1 MHRTSKRD
9 RQNNFFEICN
19 GCRDKSS
26 CCFGP
31 RPPITKER
39 RKMIEA
45 YLEKEKIPVA
55 DVFARTEY
63 LFPKENAEGYCG
75 FYNVETGK
83 CLIHPVKPE
92 TCVAGPITFDVDK
105 RFGKVEWFIKMEK
118 ICPLAG
124 IMCKDKRLQQKH
136 LESAKKEITKLING
150 LDPEELKAILK
161 KAEPETIK
169 IGEDCV
175 RKDGKS

>member
-1 MHRTSKRD
+1 MPRTSGRA
-9 RQNNFFEICN
+9 RQRNFFEICN
-19 GCRDKSS
+19 GCRDGSS

-31 RPPITKER
+31 KPPITRER
-39 RKMIEA
+39 RKTIET

-63 LFPKENAEGYCG
+63 VFPRENAEGYCV
-75 FYNVETGK
+75 FYNVQTAT

-105 RFGKVEWFIKMEK
+105 RFGKVEWFIKVEK

-124 IMCKDKRLQQKH
+124 IMFKDKRLLQKH
-136 LESAKKEITKLING
+136 LESAKKEIIKLING
-150 LDPEELKAILK
+150 LDSEELEAILK
-161 KAEPETIK
+161 KDEPETIK
-169 IGEDCV
+169 IGED
-175 RKDGKS
+175 RIKRDGKT